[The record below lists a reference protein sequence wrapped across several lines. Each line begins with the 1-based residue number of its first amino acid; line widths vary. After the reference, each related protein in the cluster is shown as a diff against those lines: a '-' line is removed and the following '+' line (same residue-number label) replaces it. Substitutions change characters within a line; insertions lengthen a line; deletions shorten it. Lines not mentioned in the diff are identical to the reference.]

1 MRIDY
6 RGNPLL
12 FSFLHVELPWQSIIL
27 QLVHLIGY
35 NALSCRIRKLIIKYL
50 EFEVHILINNNEP
63 IVHVVF
69 FFQDDSLQLR
79 KTWRMALGCP
89 REVTVHYTELNTEE
103 LSLCCT
109 ALTSVSFHD
118 WQVPL
123 WTVVLKGQHSGRPIW
138 ALALAFC
145 WGRPQPSNI
154 LCPTQTSWSFDNLWY
169 LTNHFSY
176 TQWSRS

>member
-109 ALTSVSFHD
+109 ALTSVSFSWLTGSIMNCHS
-118 WQVPL
+118 QRTTFRASYMSL
-123 WTVVLKGQHSGRPIW
+123 GTGVLLGTTTAFKHSMPN
-138 ALALAFC
+138 A
-145 WGRPQPSNI
+145 N
-154 LCPTQTSWSFDNLWY
+154 
-169 LTNHFSY
+169 
-176 TQWSRS
+176 